1 MNMLHNLKR
10 KATLAP
16 TACLLLLWV
25 LVLAS
30 GNFISMSVQTSST
43 LINLPS
49 TYTFTINRQFDPI
62 NLRFNTSILPVPL
75 STTIVITLPSQFITI
90 SAGPALSCI
99 NAANSQALTCNVNTA
114 AKTITVTD
122 YYSTNAT
129 LGNGVIVINV
139 FNLINAFK
147 AGPSDNFLWQI
158 VGPTGTV
165 IDTGPS
171 TGSGTSITFT
181 PNNFQ
186 GNHQFMQLARR
197 VQVEPL
203 SAATPPSLFPSRPQI
218 PSQLVGN

>member
-1 MNMLHNLKR
+1 
-10 KATLAP
+10 
-16 TACLLLLWV
+16 
-25 LVLAS
+25 
-30 GNFISMSVQTSST
+30 
-43 LINLPS
+43 
-49 TYTFTINRQFDPI
+49 
-62 NLRFNTSILPVPL
+62 
-75 STTIVITLPSQFITI
+75 
-90 SAGPALSCI
+90 
-99 NAANSQALTCNVNTA
+99 
-114 AKTITVTD
+114 VTD

-186 GNHQFMQLARR
+186 GNHQFMQLCAASAGGAT
-197 VQVEPL
+197 VSSYSPITL
-203 SAATPPSLFPSRPQI
+203 SITPAKRTAKPILFRNI
-218 PSQLVGN
+218 V